1 MNILQEKIDSLNS
14 VLKVQIKPEDYAV
27 KVNDALKKYSKK
39 VTMPGFRP
47 GMVPLNMVRK
57 MYGKSLL
64 ADELNKL
71 VSDSVDQYISENNLQ
86 ILGNPLPKETND
98 LDINWDAPADFEF
111 SFEMGLAPEVNFA
124 LPPAHSFEYFDIS
137 VDEKSVEEEVTKI
150 IRRYG
155 EYITPDVM
163 DNECSAYGTFQE
175 VDANGEIVEGGH
187 TNQSFLLLDKINDA
201 AIRQQFVGKV
211 ALDTVTFNPSAA
223 IKSVE
228 EVKYMLSLKP
238 DESVDPSKTY
248 RFTIERI
255 NKVKPAE
262 LNKELFDRLYGAG
275 VVTDENAF
283 REKIRAEIAEGYR
296 YESEHA
302 VQHELED
309 VLLKDANL
317 NLPDEFLK
325 RWLKHTNEKITDEQL
340 AAEYSKYSRDLK
352 WKLIENKIFKEQN
365 MEITNE
371 ELEAFARNF
380 IVDQYV
386 RYGQAHMLT
395 EDTLTDMTKKYLQN
409 KESLQR
415 VIESLS
421 GRKVFEYLNQIINK
435 NVKRV
440 SHEEFVDLMSKHQ
453 HDHH

>member
-1 MNILQEKIDSLNS
+1 
-14 VLKVQIKPEDYAV
+14 
-27 KVNDALKKYSKK
+27 
-39 VTMPGFRP
+39 
-47 GMVPLNMVRK
+47 
-57 MYGKSLL
+57 
-64 ADELNKL
+64 
-71 VSDSVDQYISENNLQ
+71 
-86 ILGNPLPKETND
+86 
-98 LDINWDAPADFEF
+98 
-111 SFEMGLAPEVNFA
+111 
-124 LPPAHSFEYFDIS
+124 
-137 VDEKSVEEEVTKI
+137 
-150 IRRYG
+150 
-155 EYITPDVM
+155 
-163 DNECSAYGTFQE
+163 
-175 VDANGEIVEGGH
+175 
-187 TNQSFLLLDKINDA
+187 
-201 AIRQQFVGKV
+201 
-211 ALDTVTFNPSAA
+211 
-223 IKSVE
+223 
-228 EVKYMLSLKP
+228 
-238 DESVDPSKTY
+238 
-248 RFTIERI
+248 
-255 NKVKPAE
+255 
-262 LNKELFDRLYGAG
+262 
-275 VVTDENAF
+275 
-283 REKIRAEIAEGYR
+283 
-296 YESEHA
+296 
-302 VQHELED
+302 
-309 VLLKDANL
+309 
-317 NLPDEFLK
+317 LK